1 VAPAA
6 TEKTPP
12 QDALAR
18 LTAELERAGAKP
30 ALAALRASSP
40 VVSGEKV
47 TLSPTDALRKRLDQN
62 KDVLRKAAEK
72 AGVTLSIKK

>member
-1 VAPAA
+1 
-6 TEKTPP
+6 
-12 QDALAR
+12 
-18 LTAELERAGAKP
+18 
-30 ALAALRASSP
+30 
-40 VVSGEKV
+40 VSGEKV